1 MPLSL
6 HCYPGASLGHSQTAC
21 SAEKTSP
28 KPEQQ
33 FLISKFE
40 ILTSYLKCHVDD
52 DYKERVGE
60 VEEQPGL
67 NGLDVRSAGE
77 ATGYG
82 EVDGGEDHHAGDV
95 DGDLL

>member
-1 MPLSL
+1 MFAYGFFQKWS
-6 HCYPGASLGHSQTAC
+6 
-21 SAEKTSP
+21 
-28 KPEQQ
+28 KPQQQ

-95 DGDLL
+95 HGDDKFVLAVASDPVR

>member
-1 MPLSL
+1 MIL
-6 HCYPGASLGHSQTAC
+6 
-21 SAEKTSP
+21 
-28 KPEQQ
+28 
-33 FLISKFE
+33 KFE

-67 NGLDVRSAGE
+67 NRLDVRSAGE

-95 DGDLL
+95 DGDDEVILVSDGHVVGCLIDDVHQDGRDVGHHEDAGE